1 MSFENKPAA
10 WYNPNKTFLILNI
23 GQLFLIVEYMTT
35 SPQTLIEIRVIL
47 TFGEQMS
54 LYKNIYMVSLLQMSF
69 QIEKE

>member
-1 MSFENKPAA
+1 MDKSFSRKVTQSP
-10 WYNPNKTFLILNI
+10 
-23 GQLFLIVEYMTT
+23 T